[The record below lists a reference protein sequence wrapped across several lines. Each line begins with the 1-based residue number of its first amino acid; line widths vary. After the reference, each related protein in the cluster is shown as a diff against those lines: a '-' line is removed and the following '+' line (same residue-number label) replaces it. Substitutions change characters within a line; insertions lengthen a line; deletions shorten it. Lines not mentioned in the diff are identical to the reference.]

1 MKRNGI
7 EGAGCCADCIYCYVD
22 PELDK
27 VDPDPWVCRLLNER
41 TDPENL
47 CFAVGVV
54 QD

>member
-27 VDPDPWVCRLLNER
+27 GRPRPVDLHANGR
-41 TDPENL
+41 TDRPRKSMHT
-47 CFAVGVV
+47 F
-54 QD
+54 